1 MNIAADRFAHI
12 TSDPFATTPAGIRPL
27 TAAADLGTPDFD
39 WTAVRGRLVEMRAD
53 AGAAVLSAVTTL
65 VWQAQRAGEPVA
77 WVHGGTASPFV
88 QDLVA
93 AGIDVGA
100 VVSVRLHRELDALRA
115 AERLLRSG
123 GFGLM
128 VIDIQRGITL
138 GATEAGRLARLA
150 DVQDC
155 AVILIAEQPVSPAAG
170 SLVSLR
176 AEVSRVRL
184 SDGRFERRI
193 RVVRDKR
200 TAREWTVTEVVD
212 GPDGLR

>member
-1 MNIAADRFAHI
+1 MPLHKMSKTCWGRRF
-12 TSDPFATTPAGIRPL
+12 L
-27 TAAADLGTPDFD
+27 
-39 WTAVRGRLVEMRAD
+39 E
-53 AGAAVLSAVTTL
+53 VLES
-65 VWQAQRAGEPVA
+65 
-77 WVHGGTASPFV
+77 F
-88 QDLVA
+88 
-93 AGIDVGA
+93 
-100 VVSVRLHRELDALRA
+100 
-115 AERLLRSG
+115 
-123 GFGLM
+123 
-128 VIDIQRGITL
+128 
-138 GATEAGRLARLA
+138 TEAGRLARLA